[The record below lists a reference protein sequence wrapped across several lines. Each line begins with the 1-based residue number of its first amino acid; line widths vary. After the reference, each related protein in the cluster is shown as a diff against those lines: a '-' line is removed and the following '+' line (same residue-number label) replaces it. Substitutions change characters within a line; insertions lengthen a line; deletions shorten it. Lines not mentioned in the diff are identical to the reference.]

1 MEKEMRNLR
10 RITDK
15 AGRFIKVPNVYF
27 CRQNIIFMEMIGNEE
42 LCAPRVKD
50 LNLSHNKPLS
60 VTEQDYND
68 NTLVSTDDN
77 YIDKSMQIKE
87 EMIRDTQTQLKYELF
102 VKSFV

>member
-50 LNLSHNKPLS
+50 LNLSNNKPLS
-60 VTEQDYND
+60 VTEKDYND
-68 NTLVSTDDN
+68 PSVSTDEN
-77 YIDKSMQIKE
+77 YIDKSMQIN
-87 EMIRDTQTQLKYELF
+87 
-102 VKSFV
+102 